1 MRSVA
6 ATCISADERLANSGS
21 FGESPGGFLAAAAEA
36 SLGWIGSCF
45 EQATPLSPRRHRGTS
60 GVAAMPAP
68 SGIIIKPQIGLCAQR
83 VAAPT
88 VLAFPVQGALLATEI
103 VFS

>member
-1 MRSVA
+1 
-6 ATCISADERLANSGS
+6 
-21 FGESPGGFLAAAAEA
+21 
-36 SLGWIGSCF
+36 
-45 EQATPLSPRRHRGTS
+45 
-60 GVAAMPAP
+60 MPAP